1 MLNYLN
7 HGENMNHSKISLK
20 KTVENINNN
29 HYVTP
34 DFKGRRD
41 FVWDVIDIEKLGDSM
56 IRNIPITSVVLM
68 PVESSRFPLKPSS
81 IILLPSTEKPSAHNY
96 IVDGYQRLT
105 SISDIFLGTDSTFL
119 YYFDMLAIL
128 NEKFLKTKE
137 QSNSLVSYIALQRK
151 TESISSVFCK
161 SFNRTEPAQFTSR
174 FVLASDVITNKFS
187 RKVSKFLS
195 ELKDNGIINTED
207 EYYDYLDYLTS
218 TFTAVAHYDIAISSI
233 SADSSDVFVKRTY
246 EKLNSPLFGQ

>member
-1 MLNYLN
+1 
-7 HGENMNHSKISLK
+7 MNHSKISLK
-20 KTVENINNN
+20 KTVENISNN

-41 FVWDVIDIEKLGDSM
+41 FVWDVIDIEKLGDSI
-56 IRNIPITSVVLM
+56 IRGIPITSIVIM
-68 PVESSRFPLKPSS
+68 PLESSRFPLKPSS
-81 IILLPSTEKPSAHNY
+81 TILLPLTEKPPAHKY

-128 NEKFLKTKE
+128 NEKLLMIKE
-137 QSNSLVSYIALQRK
+137 EIDSPTSYIASQSK
-151 TESISSVFCK
+151 VENISSVLCK

-174 FVLASDVITNKFS
+174 FVLASEVISNKFS

-195 ELKDNGIINTED
+195 ELKDDGIINTED
-207 EYYDYLDYLTS
+207 EYYDYLDYLTN
-218 TFTAVAHYDIAISSI
+218 TLTAVAHYDIAITSI
-233 SADSSDVFVKRTY
+233 SGDSSDVFVKGTY
-246 EKLNSPLFGQ
+246 EKLNSPLFGK